1 MTVVSDAIMAYPGCP
16 PIAWLIASRVCNPY
30 EEQDAFISF
39 TGRKGSGKSTAS
51 SAFCEGIAEYIAMIR
66 KKGEPP
72 EKFFNIDHVRSI
84 SEQGAIELL
93 SSGAL
98 KQENSVF
105 LLDDTGTQW
114 GARNFQSPINKHLNA
129 ILQICRVYKCVL
141 VANFIMNNHVD
152 LQARQMT
159 DFRAHMLWKNT
170 KTQQAVFKIYYIEQ
184 GLDMNGKSKE
194 YKKFLTWHGKRL
206 SKVVIGKPTP
216 DFEQAYK
223 AMRRTN
229 TDVFIDDAQRKL
241 KEGFA
246 KNTTNTQ
253 DDEEPEEIVV
263 DKYSDHPNVLAIQD
277 EVLRIRGNP
286 DLSQKEKTDT
296 AIARKIGSTRY
307 WVERV
312 H

>member
-1 MTVVSDAIMAYPGCP
+1 MIESATPIMAYPGCP
-16 PIAWLIASRVCNPY
+16 TISWLIANRVCNQY

-51 SAFCEGIAEYIAMIR
+51 SAFCEGIAEDIALLR
-66 KKGEPP
+66 GKSEKP

-84 SEQGAIELL
+84 SERGAIELL

-170 KTQQAVFKIYYIEQ
+170 RTQQGVFKIYYIEQ

-194 YKKFLTWHGKRL
+194 YKKFLTWKGKRL
-206 SKVVIGKPTP
+206 TKVVIGKPTP
-216 DFEQAYK
+216 AFEKAYK
-223 AMRRTN
+223 EMRRAN
-229 TDVFIDDAQRKL
+229 TDEFIEDAQRKF
-241 KEGFA
+241 ENDFA
-246 KNTTNTQ
+246 PNTSDAENENQNGKN
-253 DDEEPEEIVV
+253 
-263 DKYSDHPNVLAIQD
+263 KYVDHPNVVSIRD

-286 DLSQKEKTDT
+286 DLPKKEKTDT
-296 AIARKIGSTRY
+296 AIARKLKTTRY
-307 WVERV
+307 WVGMV
-312 H
+312 S

>member
-1 MTVVSDAIMAYPGCP
+1 MIESAAPIKAYPGCP
-16 PIAWLIASRVCNPY
+16 TISWLIANRVCNQY

-51 SAFCEGIAEYIAMIR
+51 SAFCEGIAEDIALLR
-66 KKGEPP
+66 GKNEKP
-72 EKFFNIDHVRSI
+72 EKFFNIEHVRSI
-84 SEQGAIELL
+84 SERGAIELL

-98 KQENSVF
+98 KHENSVF

-170 KTQQAVFKIYYIEQ
+170 HTQQGVFKIYYIEQ

-194 YKKFLTWHGKRL
+194 YKKFLTWKGKRL
-206 SKVVIGKPTP
+206 TKVVIGKPSP
-216 DFEQAYK
+216 AFEKAYK
-223 AMRRTN
+223 EMRRAN
-229 TDVFIDDAQRKL
+229 TDEFIEEAQRKL
-241 KEGFA
+241 ENDFGTNSQSA
-246 KNTTNTQ
+246 ENDEKN
-253 DDEEPEEIVV
+253 
-263 DKYSDHPNVLAIQD
+263 YSKNGYSNHPNVLAIRD
-277 EVLRIRGNP
+277 DVIRIRNDP
-286 DLSQKEKTDT
+286 NRTKKEKTDT
-296 AIARKIGSTRY
+296 AIARELDTTRY

-312 H
+312 K